1 MGVIYLLHFER
12 SYHHARHYL
21 GYTDDLE
28 ARVAAHRAGH
38 GSPLVAA
45 AVRDGIEFCVAATW
59 PGDRHEERRL
69 HRYRNSP
76 RRLCPICRAEPDP
89 ADAGRSSRGR
99 PASCEGDERLVAAL
113 IDVGEPVTLAALTAH
128 LRRREAAAGL
138 KLALPAG
145 AAGQGRTGRAR
156 PRCSAS
162 WPGPPR

>member
-45 AVRDGIEFCVAATW
+45 AVRDGIDFCVAATW
-59 PGDRHEERRL
+59 PGDRREERRL

-89 ADAGRSSRGR
+89 RAPATATVP
-99 PASCEGDERLVAAL
+99 PASYDGDERLVAAL
-113 IDVGEPVTLAALTAH
+113 LEVGEPVTLAALNSH
-128 LRRREAAAGL
+128 LCRC
-138 KLALPAG
+138 KLAPVSSSHCRLERLAKAG
-145 AAGQGRTGRAR
+145 RVRKTTALGELAWVAA
-156 PRCSAS
+156 
-162 WPGPPR
+162 

>member
-21 GYTDDLE
+21 GYTDDLD

-45 AVRDGIEFCVAATW
+45 AVRDGIDFCVAATW
-59 PGDRHEERRL
+59 PGDRREERRL

-89 ADAGRSSRGR
+89 GA
-99 PASCEGDERLVAAL
+99 PATPTTQPAVYAGDERLVAAL
-113 IDVGEPVTLAALTAH
+113 VDVGEPVTLAALNSH
-128 LRRREAAAGL
+128 LRRC
-138 KLALPAG
+138 KLAPVSSLHCRLELLAKAG
-145 AAGQGRTGRAR
+145 RVGKTTVLGELAWVAL
-156 PRCSAS
+156 
-162 WPGPPR
+162 